1 MSLAILR
8 DAGPH
13 AFGFVRVWGTV
24 GYFVLIVSFP
34 WILESYQ
41 AARGIGTGDGGSPEP
56 GLGIM
61 FIVTAALQRYPR
73 SSASVCRGKV
83 WSPSAPAAAIGA
95 CSWAIKPTFD
105 F

>member
-41 AARGIGTGDGGSPEP
+41 AARGFAPAKAGASEP

-61 FIVTAALQRYPR
+61 FIVTAAGSGIRAGRLFSAQARRCLDARR
-73 SSASVCRGKV
+73 SR
-83 WSPSAPAAAIGA
+83 
-95 CSWAIKPTFD
+95 
-105 F
+105 